1 MNCLYYLGHMCTAFS
16 FYVVIDYAGTSAL
29 MVICWVFGA
38 FICTFTQGIL
48 ERVYKVEKRRQL
60 MVMFFMTLISY
71 SVALGLEFYLAFDV
85 SSVPSEDSIPV
96 HYLVSILA
104 FSTGL
109 QTISIRASIANC
121 TFANRY

>member
-1 MNCLYYLGHMCTAFS
+1 MNCLYYLGHMCNAFS

-60 MVMFFMTLISY
+60 MVMFFMTLVSY
-71 SVALGLEFYLAFDV
+71 SVALGLEFYLPPGV
-85 SSVPSEDSIPV
+85 SKKF
-96 HYLVSILA
+96 LVSNVCILA

-121 TFANRY
+121 KFANRY